1 MFSDFSNSGMREL
14 EGNDVRF
21 YKPWAAGDTE
31 NPDALNIHYGVIGCG
46 QMLNR
51 EELVRRDFALTN
63 DILAIDSGHHAAMD
77 SVEGSRKDSFLV
89 IRGIT
94 DFKDGMVKKDWQPF
108 ASLAAAAYMKAVILA
123 LPDVI

>member
-1 MFSDFSNSGMREL
+1 MAEL

-21 YKPWAAGDTE
+21 YKPWAAAGGAGDDGGPG
-31 NPDALNIHYGVIGCG
+31 PDALRVHYGVVGCG

-63 DILAIDSGHHAAMD
+63 DILAVDSGYHAVMD
-77 SVEGSRKDSFLV
+77 AVEGSRKDAFLV
-89 IRGIT
+89 IRGVT

-123 LPDVI
+123 LPDTL